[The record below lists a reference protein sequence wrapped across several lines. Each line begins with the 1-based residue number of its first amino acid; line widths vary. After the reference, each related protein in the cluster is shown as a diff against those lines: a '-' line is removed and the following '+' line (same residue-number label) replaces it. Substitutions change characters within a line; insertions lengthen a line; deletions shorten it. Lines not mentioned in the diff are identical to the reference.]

1 MGDGQVLGSSLNCP
15 ESAGGPLWVKN
26 GPNAMF
32 VLSPHY
38 PKLRT
43 LVGAA
48 GRSVQCQ
55 NRTHAPQQTASS
67 FDHLVGALLKM

>member
-1 MGDGQVLGSSLNCP
+1 
-15 ESAGGPLWVKN
+15 
-26 GPNAMF
+26 MF

-55 NRTHAPQQTASS
+55 LRTHAPQQTT
-67 FDHLVGALLKM
+67 LELQ